1 MRGTGSQGYTHSDTV
16 LRHHNAQYCT
26 LYLQHTTMH
35 TVPTKP
41 CTLHLHNAAHCAYK
55 TVYNTITQS
64 TAHCTN
70 NTHLR
75 TVLTTHNPA
84 HWTYHSHS
92 HVHCSYNTKP
102 CTLYLQRKAPRTAL
116 TTSDV

>member
-16 LRHHNAQYCT
+16 QRHYNAQYCT
-26 LYLQHTTMH
+26 MYIQHTAMH

-70 NTHLR
+70 NTQPCTLDLPF
-75 TVLTTHNPA
+75 TQ
-84 HWTYHSHS
+84 
-92 HVHCSYNTKP
+92 P